1 MTTQEEF
8 DDFTAENQD
17 RLREMRSE
25 LSSLFIDFS
34 NELEDLELDEDN
46 ANQIIT
52 DLFDDPFG
60 VGEI

>member
-8 DDFTAENQD
+8 DDFLEDNQK

-25 LSSLFIDFS
+25 LSNLFIDFS

-46 ANQIIT
+46 ANQIVS